1 MLLETAFTLRCWF
14 SSYNLHL
21 CCLDQEL
28 FVEMLVTLN
37 YIGIVTVSPIKLLQ
51 GRGKYETHRATHTTV
66 IGVEIIHGGDFGKN
80 GRLVGVVH
88 KLSCL
93 GLALS
98 SLHFSVI

>member
-1 MLLETAFTLRCWF
+1 MLLETALTLHCCF
-14 SSYNLHL
+14 PSYNLHL

-37 YIGIVTVSPIKLLQ
+37 YIDSVTFSPIQLLQ

-88 KLSCL
+88 
-93 GLALS
+93 
-98 SLHFSVI
+98 